1 MDIVVMGHHV
11 KINIQSAAPPFTARN
26 ISSSLSAATLVT
38 VSVVHSHWSTVLLHQ
53 HSYAIKNQLVASKAP
68 Y

>member
-11 KINIQSAAPPFTARN
+11 KINIQSAPTFTARN

-38 VSVVHSHWSTVLLHQ
+38 ISVVHSHWSTVLLHQ
-53 HSYAIKNQLVASKAP
+53 HSYAIKKQLMALKASA
-68 Y
+68 